1 MSVAV
6 SDLAKNVL
14 KPYSWTFGVQEPTCG
29 QADFYSIV
37 KGSVPSVYV
46 VNSYTSLI
54 DNSVNV
60 SAYNPNHKD
69 LSWVENTRIDSIDL
83 MYRKHG
89 AKDWLSAL
97 DINGNQ
103 AAFYDDVSGA

>member
-1 MSVAV
+1 
-6 SDLAKNVL
+6 
-14 KPYSWTFGVQEPTCG
+14 
-29 QADFYSIV
+29 
-37 KGSVPSVYV
+37 
-46 VNSYTSLI
+46 
-54 DNSVNV
+54 
-60 SAYNPNHKD
+60 
-69 LSWVENTRIDSIDL
+69 VENTRIDSIDL